1 MEIHSLERDNKIIAA
16 MRLREEMLLQK
27 KELYKSVPTLN
38 DLCQKYEIS
47 QTRLYQI
54 YRKFKARTIANGEG
68 IPVGNLLTRRTPR
81 L

>member
-1 MEIHSLERDNKIIAA
+1 

-54 YRKFKARTIANGEG
+54 YRKSKSRHSD
-68 IPVGNLLTRRTPR
+68 L
-81 L
+81 